1 MHNISRVPFR
11 DHIITDTP
19 MRLRWG
25 DWRTNQIIQVHVRP
39 AAEYEDRRAEMLA
52 SGQGAPGQMPAHYS
66 LDKGM
71 RDTAL
76 GLLRHRGRSEAQ
88 KQVIYL
94 AALMETL
101 LTAPCPILRTDLI
114 RKVYQ
119 EVRQLS
125 TRLGV
130 SFTSREARFLPPI
143 HDDARQ
149 PHFLAQRV
157 AQIDN
162 LQTFYGTLMDLAQE
176 RYNTLSKMYIIYFPK
191 KAGL

>member
-1 MHNISRVPFR
+1 MPPDAPGLSDGHV
-11 DHIITDTP
+11 ITDSP

-39 AAEYEDRRAEMLA
+39 AAQYEDQRAEMLA
-52 SGQGAPGQMPAHYS
+52 AGQGMPGQMPAHYS
-66 LDKGM
+66 LDKGL

-76 GLLRHRGRSEAQ
+76 ALLRHRHRPEAQ

-119 EVRQLS
+119 EVEQLG
-125 TRLGV
+125 TQLGI
-130 SFTSREARFLPPI
+130 R
-143 HDDARQ
+143 
-149 PHFLAQRV
+149 
-157 AQIDN
+157 
-162 LQTFYGTLMDLAQE
+162 
-176 RYNTLSKMYIIYFPK
+176 
-191 KAGL
+191 